1 MKKPKQIHQTYLYL
15 GRRDKRGAK
24 LVARFKSEVE
34 LITRVT
40 NVKSLNLPT
49 NLEKQIEQIAYEN
62 RKDWELWIETVSTYE
77 TLKKKLYKRGYSNV
91 SMNPVPMIHEFSSM
105 KTVNDKNL
113 KKPPKTMVLRGKR

>member
-1 MKKPKQIHQTYLYL
+1 MKKSKQIHQTYLYL
-15 GRRDKRGAK
+15 GRRDERGAK

-40 NVKSLNLPT
+40 NVKSLNLPA

-62 RKDWELWIETVSTYE
+62 RKDWELWIETVDTYE
-77 TLKKKLYKRGYSNV
+77 DLKKKLYKRGYSKV
-91 SMNPVPMIHEFSSM
+91 SMNPVPMVHEFSVM

-113 KKPPKTMVLRGKR
+113 RKPPKTMLPRGRR